1 MYVLSF
7 LLYESVCLRACPRVR
22 VCEATFCNALL
33 KIFNAKLLW
42 FWSSWSN
49 KKELMET
56 VGSVGPGRVGW
67 SYGLSLG
74 LKQNL
79 NVGLAGEKRRQVH
92 CKVCQ
97 NMLENIY
104 S

>member
-7 LLYESVCLRACPRVR
+7 LLYESVCLRACPCVR

-42 FWSSWSN
+42 FWSSWSD

-56 VGSVGPGRVGW
+56 VGSVGPGRVG
-67 SYGLSLG
+67 SVDLTVSLW
-74 LKQNL
+74 
-79 NVGLAGEKRRQVH
+79 A
-92 CKVCQ
+92 
-97 NMLENIY
+97 
-104 S
+104 